1 MVNALYRHWELA
13 PPLEPGAV
21 EMAEYFWYL
30 DHSKAERELG
40 FYSRDPGETLNETVA
55 YVRSHF
61 LGSKHSQAGRKSFLA
76 HSSGERTFESLILHD
91 TMSANPTPLYSAE
104 EPLHLPQPRSG
115 TKISRSGKVGLPPRQ
130 R

>member
-40 FYSRDPGETLNETVA
+40 FTPRDPGETLNETVA

-61 LGSKHSQAGRKSFLA
+61 LGVKAFSSRRIVLA
-76 HSSGERTFESLILHD
+76 IVLAKEPSSR
-91 TMSANPTPLYSAE
+91 
-104 EPLHLPQPRSG
+104 
-115 TKISRSGKVGLPPRQ
+115 
-130 R
+130 